1 MKYVQTAGALEGRV
15 VIELF
20 TDIVPRTAENF
31 RCLCTEEHGVGQT
44 GAPLHYKVL
53 QIFYY
58 YNEILYYLAEICC
71 TLVNRKDFLTKS
83 LSPVNIEVIRDCVE

>member
-20 TDIVPRTAENF
+20 TDIVPKTAENF
-31 RCLCTEEHGVGQT
+31 RCLCTGERGVGQT

-71 TLVNRKDFLTKS
+71 TLVNRKELPTKS
-83 LSPVNIEVIRDCVE
+83 LRRVNNGSSSVFV